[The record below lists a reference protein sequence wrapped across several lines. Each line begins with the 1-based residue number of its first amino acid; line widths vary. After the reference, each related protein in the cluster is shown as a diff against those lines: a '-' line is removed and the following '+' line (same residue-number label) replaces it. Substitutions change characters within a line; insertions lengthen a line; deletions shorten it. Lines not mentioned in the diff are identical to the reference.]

1 MAEAEQTRLTPPNDF
16 TAFLGNPSAVEHLRT
31 AIAHGRL
38 PHALILSG
46 PAGAGKYTLA
56 LMLAM
61 AVECERQPR
70 DLWSNGQSLAGFCGV
85 CRNCT
90 RIATAFHLDE
100 EVDKAVAA
108 REDLRETDKKETR
121 VLIQPH

>member
-1 MAEAEQTRLTPPNDF
+1 MTDTAQQSVIAPADF
-16 TAFLGNPSAVEHLRT
+16 NGFIGNTGAVEHLRS
-31 AIAHGRL
+31 AIAAGRL

-85 CRNCT
+85 CHNCT
-90 RIATAFHLDE
+90 RIASAFNLDD
-100 EVDKAVAA
+100 EVDMAVAA
-108 REDLRETDKKETR
+108 REE
-121 VLIQPH
+121 